1 MYNKPMSKLL
11 ESFSA
16 CMKAQIMTPHQILE
30 FSDQIRELLN
40 LFIAK
45 TKKGGRVKP

>member
-1 MYNKPMSKLL
+1 
-11 ESFSA
+11 
-16 CMKAQIMTPHQILE
+16 MKAQSMARHQILD
-30 FSDQIRELLN
+30 FFDQIRELLN